1 MQNRT
6 IVKRTLK
13 HQGINC
19 KQRKLIMHVFDKQYD
34 QLIQYTDQYSKTR
47 IFCHLHFENEII
59 PALRKMG
66 YDIIQ
71 EEEIKYMVK
80 R

>member
-6 IVKRTLK
+6 IVKRSLK
-13 HQGINC
+13 RQGIKC
-19 KQRKLIMHVFDKQYD
+19 KQRKLILYVFDKQYD
-34 QLIQYTDQYSKTR
+34 QLVQYADLYEKTR
-47 IFCHLHFENEII
+47 IFCHLHFEDEIL
-59 PALRKMG
+59 PALNKMG

-71 EEEIKYMVK
+71 EEEVKYMVK